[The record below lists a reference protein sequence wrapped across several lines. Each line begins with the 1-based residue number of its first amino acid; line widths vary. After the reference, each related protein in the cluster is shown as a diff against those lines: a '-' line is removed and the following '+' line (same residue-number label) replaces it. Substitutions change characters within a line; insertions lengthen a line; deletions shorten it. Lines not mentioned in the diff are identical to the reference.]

1 MLEWKC
7 RDQII
12 KISEQPLVMGILNVT
27 PDSFSDGG
35 NFTDHNKAISHAKK
49 MLKDGADII
58 DIGGESTRPGAT
70 KVSSEDEIKRVIPVI
85 QELNET
91 TDAIISIDTT
101 KATVAKAA
109 IDAGAHIIN
118 DISALTHDPRMELVA
133 KESDAGIIL
142 MHMQETPETMQNNPE
157 YKDVVKEVHDYLLQ
171 RMKKL
176 IAAGID
182 KKSLAIDPGIGFGK
196 TVEHNI
202 NLIKNLNVLTKT
214 NTPVIVGLSRKSFLG
229 KLTGKDVSDR
239 LASSLAGL
247 VISAING
254 ANIMRVHNVSESYD
268 AILTTMALNKSNYL
282 SPRGNRTY

>member
-1 MLEWKC
+1 MSQQKKTLKMLEWKC

-12 KISEQPLVMGILNVT
+12 KISEQPLIMGILNVT

-35 NFTDHNKAISHAKK
+35 NFTDHNKAIRHAKN

-70 KVSSEDEIKRVIPVI
+70 KVSSEDEIKRVIPII
-85 QELNET
+85 QELNKT

-101 KATVAKAA
+101 KATVAEAA

-118 DISALTHDPRMELVA
+118 DISALTNDPRMELVA

-254 ANIMRVHNVSESYD
+254 ANIIRVHNVGESYD
-268 AILTTMALNKSNYL
+268 AILTTMALK
-282 SPRGNRTY
+282 